1 MFTLFMFIVLSC
13 ADQDYLSSKFVE
25 NLKYTADIH
34 IYHQLHICN
43 AGRKTITKP
52 YNSTHFETRH
62 FEDISCKNYI
72 NSTYHEGKY
81 FDDIIPLLQKAYAY
95 EEESDE
101 NFIHIAAYVTY
112 KQRYCNIYTE
122 NKLWYVDY
130 SDGFFYIQHG
140 TIDANTVNYPTCIP
154 TDPTKSDIFLRCFKG
169 VWRPNIFE
177 RTNLGGILARQEEE
191 CDNAEPLALVVIV
204 IIGLLLF

>member
-1 MFTLFMFIVLSC
+1 MY
-13 ADQDYLSSKFVE
+13 DYLIVGSGLF
-25 NLKYTADIH
+25 
-34 IYHQLHICN
+34 
-43 AGRKTITKP
+43 G
-52 YNSTHFETRH
+52 ST
-62 FEDISCKNYI
+62 C
-72 NSTYHEGKY
+72 
-81 FDDIIPLLQKAYAY
+81 AY
-95 EEESDE
+95 ELNKKGYKCLVIEKR
-101 NFIHIAAYVTY
+101 NHIGG
-112 KQRYCNIYTE
+112 NIYTE